1 VLPLPDCDQLPERCR
16 EPMPRRSALLR
27 PWVRFHER
35 PATQRAEA
43 THTPPATV
51 GTLQRRCAPPGMLGL
66 VPDAV
71 EVVPSG
77 ARPRVSDAVMQALQR
92 LQGLDDGFPS
102 RERAR
107 IISDTLADRL
117 GDHTVTRLWPQRP
130 GTSPPQLPLRDS
142 HRYPARAHARFAVIQ
157 LSVQGGSTTS
167 LSRFLPVSRPPINAG
182 MDRCERD
189 PFARLEDQSAAPTT
203 PAGKAWLPVL
213 REMDHGPKRP
223 PEAGGFRMGSLR
235 GHTDRSVR
243 PVARIMAVN
252 RQVDDALPHVG
263 RKRTKTAPQRQPFKA
278 SGAQASWCMDGRM
291 MAFACDGVQGGSLIG
306 LDGSARPRLA
316 GAVAP
321 PEASWGALTVLSS
334 ACRR

>member
-1 VLPLPDCDQLPERCR
+1 MLPLPDCDQLPERCR

-51 GTLQRRCAPPGMLGL
+51 GTLQRRCAPQGMLGL

-157 LSVQGGSTTS
+157 LSVQGGSTTRI
-167 LSRFLPVSRPPINAG
+167 SRFLPVSRPPINAG

-189 PFARLEDQSAAPTT
+189 PFALVERGGD
-203 PAGKAWLPVL
+203 
-213 REMDHGPKRP
+213 R
-223 PEAGGFRMGSLR
+223 GFRMGSVR

-334 ACRR
+334 AWRR